1 MPTPSRTSRKSWPPP
16 ACSRRSAVKTSGARI
31 VLECLKREGV
41 DTVFGLPGGAVLP
54 IYDALYDFEGL
65 RHVLVR
71 QEAAAGHAAEGYA
84 RTTGKVGVCLVT
96 SGPAATNLVTALQ
109 DALMDSIPI
118 VAFTGQ
124 VPTHLIGN
132 DAFQEADNVGITR
145 PCTKHNFLVKDGKD
159 LPTIVREAFHIAATG
174 RPGPVH
180 VDLPKDI
187 LVKEA
192 EFVWPDKV
200 SLRSYHPTYEGH
212 PGQIK
217 RAATALLRARR
228 PVLYVGGGAISSDAH
243 AELRRLA
250 ELTEI
255 PVTTTLMG
263 LGAFPSEHPLSLGML
278 GMHGTYSANMAVH
291 DSDCL
296 IAVGARFDDRV
307 TGKVELFA
315 PSAEI
320 IHIDIDPS
328 SISKNIKVDV
338 PIVGDCRQVLTKL
351 IEAIDEEARASV
363 PSLVREARK
372 QWRAQIAEWQ
382 AKFPL
387 RYEWDDDVIKPQYVI
402 QEISNLTH
410 GDALVVTGVGQHQMW
425 AAQYYK
431 FKHPRAW
438 CTSGGLGTMG
448 YGLPTAMGVAAGNPG
463 RLVVNVD
470 GDGSFAMNSQELAT
484 CFTEHLPVKTVII
497 NNSGHGMV
505 RQWQR
510 IIYKERYCAIDL
522 PGIPD
527 WVKLAEAYGC
537 VGLRVTKPSEVV
549 PALEKMLSTPA
560 PVVLDVVVDKDEC
573 VFPMVPAGG
582 ANTDMILAPP
592 SRETRERA
600 EKSQTGF

>member
-1 MPTPSRTSRKSWPPP
+1 
-16 ACSRRSAVKTSGARI
+16 VKLSGARMF
-31 VLECLKREGV
+31 LECLKREGV
-41 DTVFGLPGGAVLP
+41 DVLFGLPGGAVLP

-65 RHVLVR
+65 RHILVR

-84 RTTGKVGVCLVT
+84 RTTGRVGACLVT

-109 DALMDSIPI
+109 DAMMDSIPI

-159 LPTIVREAFHIAATG
+159 LPMIIREAFHIASTG

-180 VDLPKDI
+180 VDLPKDV

-192 EFVWPDKV
+192 EFAWPGTV
-200 SLRSYHPTYEGH
+200 HLRSYNPTYEGH

-217 RAATALLRARR
+217 RAARAMMRARK

-243 AELRRLA
+243 AEVKRLA
-250 ELTEI
+250 ELTQI

-263 LGAFPSEHPLSLGML
+263 LGAFPSEHPLSLEML
-278 GMHGTYSANMAVH
+278 GMHGTYYANMAVH

-307 TGKVELFA
+307 TGKVEQFA
-315 PSAEI
+315 PNAEI
-320 IHIDIDPS
+320 VHIDIDPS

-338 PIVGDCRQVLTKL
+338 PIVGDCRRVLAKL
-351 IEAIDEEARASV
+351 IDAIEEDMREEIPSEVTAAR
-363 PSLVREARK
+363 R
-372 QWRAQIAEWQ
+372 QWHAQLAEWK
-382 AKFPL
+382 AKYPL
-387 RYEWDDDVIKPQYVI
+387 RYEWDDEVIKPQYVI
-402 QEISNLTH
+402 QEISNLTQ
-410 GDALVVTGVGQHQMW
+410 GEALIVTGVGQHQMW

-448 YGLPTAMGVAAGNPG
+448 YGLPTAMGVAAAHPD
-463 RLVVNVD
+463 RLVVNID
-470 GDGSFAMNSQELAT
+470 GDGSFVMNSQELAT
-484 CFTEHLPVKTVII
+484 CYEFRLPVKTII
-497 NNSGHGMV
+497 LNNGGHGMV
-505 RQWQR
+505 RQWQE
-510 IIYKERYCAIDL
+510 IIYGGRFCAIDL
-522 PGIPD
+522 SASPD
-527 WVKLAEAYGC
+527 FVKLADAYRC
-537 VGLRVTKPSEVV
+537 VGIRATKPSEVV
-549 PALEKMLSTPA
+549 PALEKAFSTPG
-560 PVVLDVVVDKDEC
+560 PVVVDVWVEKDEW

-582 ANTDMILAPP
+582 ANKDMILDRP
-592 SRETRERA
+592 SRATKEKA
-600 EKSQTGF
+600 GKSQTGL

>member
-1 MPTPSRTSRKSWPPP
+1 M
-16 ACSRRSAVKTSGARI
+16 

-41 DTVFGLPGGAVLP
+41 DLIFGLPGGAVLP
-54 IYDALYDFEGL
+54 IYDVLYDFEGI

-84 RTTGKVGVCLVT
+84 RTSGKVGVCLVT

-109 DALMDSIPI
+109 DAYMDSIPI

-159 LPTIVREAFHIAATG
+159 LGPIIREAFHIAATG

-180 VDLPKDI
+180 VDLPKDV

-192 EFVWPDKV
+192 ELIWPERIT
-200 SLRSYHPTYEGH
+200 LRSYNPTVDGH

-217 RAATALLRARR
+217 KAARLLARARR
-228 PVLYVGGGAISSDAH
+228 PVLYVGGGVISADAH
-243 AELRRLA
+243 DELRQLA
-250 ELTEI
+250 ELTRA

-263 LGAFPSEHPLSLGML
+263 LGAFPSDHALSLDML
-278 GMHGTYSANMAVH
+278 GMHGTYYANMAVH
-291 DSDCL
+291 HSDVL
-296 IAVGARFDDRV
+296 VAIGARFDDRV
-307 TGKVELFA
+307 TGKVDAFA
-315 PSAEI
+315 PHAEI
-320 IHIDIDPS
+320 VHIDVDPS
-328 SISKNIKVDV
+328 SISKNIQVHV
-338 PIVGDCRQVLTKL
+338 PIVGDCRRVL
-351 IEAIDEEARASV
+351 ARLLDA
-363 PSLVREARK
+363 VREELAQEIPAAVTEGRRE
-372 QWRAQIAEWQ
+372 WDGQIAAW
-382 AKFPL
+382 KRDVPL
-387 RYEWDDDVIKPQYVI
+387 RYDWSDDVIKPQYVI
-402 QEISNLTH
+402 QELSTLTA
-410 GDALVVTGVGQHQMW
+410 GEAFVVTGVGQHQMW
-425 AAQYYK
+425 AAQYYR
-431 FKHPRAW
+431 FKHPRRW

-448 YGLPTAMGVAAGNPG
+448 YGLPTAMGVQAAHPG
-463 RLVVNVD
+463 RLVVNID
-470 GDGSFAMNSQELAT
+470 GDGSFQMNSQELAT
-484 CFTEHLPVKTVII
+484 CFTEGLPVKTVII

-537 VGLRVTKPSEVV
+537 VGLRVTRPSEVV

-560 PVVLDVVVDKDEC
+560 PVILDVCVDKDEC

-592 SRETRERA
+592 SRELRAKA

>member
-1 MPTPSRTSRKSWPPP
+1 
-16 ACSRRSAVKTSGARI
+16 VKFSGARI

-41 DTVFGLPGGAVLP
+41 DTIFGLPGGAVLP

-65 RHVLVR
+65 RHILVR

-84 RTTGKVGVCLVT
+84 RATGRPGVCLVT

-159 LPTIVREAFHIAATG
+159 LAPIIREAFHIASTG

-187 LVKEA
+187 LVKEV
-192 EFVWPDKV
+192 ELVWPEHV
-200 SLRSYHPTYEGH
+200 HMRSYNPNYDGH

-217 RAATALLRARR
+217 KAARLLVRARR
-228 PVLYVGGGAISSDAH
+228 PVLYVGGGVISADAH
-243 AELRRLA
+243 AELLELA
-250 ELTEI
+250 ELTQV
-255 PVTTTLMG
+255 PLTTTLMG
-263 LGAFPSEHPLSLGML
+263 LGAFPSAHPLCLDML
-278 GMHGTYSANMAVH
+278 GMHGSYYANMAVH
-291 DSDCL
+291 HSDVL
-296 IAVGARFDDRV
+296 VAVGARFDDRV
-307 TGKVELFA
+307 TGKVEAFA
-315 PSAEI
+315 PHAEI
-320 IHIDIDPS
+320 VHIDIDPS
-328 SISKNIKVDV
+328 SISKNIKVHV
-338 PIVGDCRQVLTKL
+338 PIVGDCRRVLKAL
-351 IEAIDEEARASV
+351 VEAVREELKSEV
-363 PSLVREARK
+363 PSAVKDARRE
-372 QWRAQIAEWQ
+372 WRDQIADWR

-387 RYEWDDDVIKPQYVI
+387 RYDWDDDVIKPQYVI
-402 QEISNLTH
+402 EEISKQTQ
-410 GDALVVTGVGQHQMW
+410 GEAFIVTGVGQHQMW

-438 CTSGGLGTMG
+438 FTSGGLGTMG
-448 YGLPTAMGVAAGNPG
+448 YGLPTAMGVQTAHPG
-463 RLVVNVD
+463 RLVINID
-470 GDGSFAMNSQELAT
+470 GDGSFQMNSQEMAT
-484 CFTEHLPVKTVII
+484 CFVEHLPVKTVIL

-510 IIYKERYCAIDL
+510 IIYKERYCSIDL

-537 VGLRVTKPSEVV
+537 MGLRVTKPSEVG
-549 PALEKMLSTPA
+549 PAIEKMIATPG
-560 PVVLDVVVDKDEC
+560 PVILDVCVDKNEC

-582 ANTDMILAPP
+582 ANTDMILALP
-592 SRETRERA
+592 TREVRDKA
-600 EKSQTGF
+600 AKSQTGF

>member
-1 MPTPSRTSRKSWPPP
+1 VKMP
-16 ACSRRSAVKTSGARI
+16 GARI

-41 DTVFGLPGGAVLP
+41 DVMFGLPGGAVLP

-65 RHVLVR
+65 RHILVR

-84 RTTGKVGVCLVT
+84 RTTGRVGVCLVT

-109 DALMDSIPI
+109 DAYMDSIPI

-132 DAFQEADNVGITR
+132 DAFQEADNCGITR

-159 LPTIVREAFHIAATG
+159 LGPIIREAFHLAATG

-180 VDLPKDI
+180 IDLPKDI

-192 EFVWPDKV
+192 ELVWPQRV
-200 SLRSYHPTYEGH
+200 QMRSYNPNYDGH

-217 RAATALLRARR
+217 KAARLLARAER
-228 PVLYVGGGAISSDAH
+228 PVLYVGGGVIIADAD
-243 AELRRLA
+243 AELRELA
-250 ELTEI
+250 ELTQT

-263 LGAFPSEHPLSLGML
+263 LGAFPSAHPLSLEML
-278 GMHGTYSANMAVH
+278 GMHGTYYANMAVH
-291 DSDCL
+291 HSDVL
-296 IAVGARFDDRV
+296 VAVGARFDDRV
-307 TGKVELFA
+307 TGRVEAFA
-315 PSAEI
+315 PHAQI
-320 IHIDIDPS
+320 VHIDIDPS

-338 PIVGDCRQVLTKL
+338 PIVGDCRRVLRAL
-351 IEAIDEEARASV
+351 IEAVREELGHDVPASV
-363 PSLVREARK
+363 REGRR
-372 QWRAQIAEWQ
+372 QWADRIGEWRE
-382 AKFPL
+382 KFPL
-387 RYEWDDDVIKPQYVI
+387 RYEWSDDVIKPQYVI
-402 QEISNLTH
+402 QELSNLTQ
-410 GDALVVTGVGQHQMW
+410 GEAFLVTGVGQHQMW

-431 FKHPRAW
+431 FRHPRRW

-448 YGLPTAMGVAAGNPG
+448 YGLPTAMGVQAGQPG

-484 CFTEHLPVKTVII
+484 CFTEGLPVKTIII

-522 PGIPD
+522 PGVPD

-537 VGLRVTKPSEVV
+537 VGLRVSKPAEVV

-560 PVVLDVVVDKDEC
+560 PVVLDVCVDKDEC

-582 ANTDMILAPP
+582 ANTEMILAPP
-592 SRETRERA
+592 TREVRDRA
-600 EKSQTGF
+600 ARSQTGF

>member
-1 MPTPSRTSRKSWPPP
+1 M
-16 ACSRRSAVKTSGARI
+16 

-54 IYDALYDFEGL
+54 LYDALYDFKGL
-65 RHVLVR
+65 RHILVR

-84 RTTGKVGVCLVT
+84 RATGKVGVCLVT

-159 LPTIVREAFHIAATG
+159 IGPIIREAFHIAATG

-180 VDLPKDI
+180 VDLPKDV

-192 EFVWPDKV
+192 ELVWPERV
-200 SLRSYHPTYEGH
+200 QMRSYNPNYEGH
-212 PGQIK
+212 PGQVK
-217 RAATALLRARR
+217 RAARLMLNARR
-228 PVLYVGGGAISSDAH
+228 PVLYVGGGVISADGH
-243 AELRRLA
+243 AELRELA
-250 ELTEI
+250 ELTQI

-263 LGAFPSEHPLSLGML
+263 LGAFPSEHPLALDML
-278 GMHGTYSANMAVH
+278 GMHGSYYANMAVH
-291 DSDCL
+291 HSDLL

-307 TGKVELFA
+307 TGRVDAFA

-320 IHIDIDPS
+320 VHIDIDPS

-338 PIVGDCRQVLTKL
+338 PIVGDCRRVLRAL
-351 IEAIDEEARASV
+351 VAAVREEMAGGAA
-363 PSLVREARK
+363 PPAEARK
-372 QWRAQIAEWQ
+372 HWHARIAEWKE
-382 AKFPL
+382 KFPL
-387 RYEWDDDVIKPQYVI
+387 RYDWDDDVIKPQYVI
-402 QEISNLTH
+402 QELSNLTR
-410 GDALVVTGVGQHQMW
+410 GEALMVTGVGQHQMW

-438 CTSGGLGTMG
+438 FTSGGLGTMG
-448 YGLPTAMGVAAGNPG
+448 YGLPAAMGVQAAHPG
-463 RLVVNVD
+463 QLVVNVD

-484 CFTEHLPVKTVII
+484 CSTEGLPVKTVIL
-497 NNSGHGMV
+497 NNGGHGMV

-510 IIYKERYCAIDL
+510 IIYHERFVAIDL
-522 PGIPD
+522 AGVPD
-527 WVKLAEAYGC
+527 FVRLAEAYGC
-537 VGLRVTKPSEVV
+537 VGIRITRPSEVV
-549 PALEKMLSTPA
+549 PALEKMIATPA
-560 PVVLDVVVDKDEC
+560 PVVVDVCVDKDEC

-582 ANTDMILAPP
+582 ANTDMILESP
-592 SRETRERA
+592 SKA
-600 EKSQTGF
+600 AKEKAARSQTGF